1 MNDFLFAWPF
11 GLEHNNMMMRH
22 GKHRGH
28 SFAEVA
34 QMDRSYCSWVLR
46 SEPGTFM
53 NFHKYLKKTHRGI
66 LEMGRHKGMFFDD
79 LFASQQDYCRWVMN
93 LEDPGAG
100 FHKLIDWLKKKHS
113 QEEAPAA
120 TSAATHTAEPVA
132 KKFKSEE
139 CKICY
144 DKVIDSVFVPCG
156 HVAACI
162 TCADKLE
169 ACPICQIVCVAFK
182 MFHA

>member
-1 MNDFLFAWPF
+1 MAVWARAQ
-11 GLEHNNMMMRH
+11 NMMMRH

-46 SEPGTFM
+46 SEPGTFT
-53 NFHKYLKKTHRGI
+53 NFHKYLKKTHGGI
-66 LEMGRHKGMFFDD
+66 LEMGRHKGMFFDE

-100 FHKLIDWLKKKHS
+100 FHKLINWLKEKHS
-113 QEEAPAA
+113 QEEPPPTPAA
-120 TSAATHTAEPVA
+120 KNTAGPVA

-162 TCADKLE
+162 TCAEKLE
-169 ACPICQIVCVAFK
+169 AYPSIRMCV
-182 MFHA
+182 

>member
-1 MNDFLFAWPF
+1 
-11 GLEHNNMMMRH
+11 MMMRH

-34 QMDRSYCSWVLR
+34 QMDRSYCAWVFR
-46 SEPGTFM
+46 AEPSTFSKFQ
-53 NFHKYLKKTHRGI
+53 NYLKKNHGGI
-66 LEMGRHKGMFFDD
+66 LEMGRHKGMFFDE
-79 LFASQQDYCRWVMN
+79 LLANQQEYCTWVMN
-93 LEDPGAG
+93 LQDTGPR
-100 FHKLIDWLKKKHS
+100 FHKLIDWLKKKLS
-113 QEEAPAA
+113 QEEPPSTQTGSPAA
-120 TSAATHTAEPVA
+120 MPEETNAAGPAA

-169 ACPICQIVCVAFK
+169 ACPICQVVCVAFK

>member
-1 MNDFLFAWPF
+1 MAVWARAQ
-11 GLEHNNMMMRH
+11 NMMMRH

-34 QMDRSYCSWVLR
+34 QMDRSYCAWVFR
-46 SEPGTFM
+46 AEPSTFSKFQ
-53 NFHKYLKKTHRGI
+53 NYLKKNHGGI
-66 LEMGRHKGMFFDD
+66 LEMGRHKGMFFDE
-79 LFASQQDYCRWVMN
+79 LLANQQEYCTWVMN
-93 LEDPGAG
+93 LQDPGPG

-113 QEEAPAA
+113 QEEPPTAMPEETDAAGPA
-120 TSAATHTAEPVA
+120 A

-162 TCADKLE
+162 TCAAKLE
-169 ACPICQIVCVAFK
+169 TCPICQIVCVAFK

>member
-1 MNDFLFAWPF
+1 MASAEGILLPKLHRWIVPIAHGSFGQSQVPF
-11 GLEHNNMMMRH
+11 PN
-22 GKHRGH
+22 
-28 SFAEVA
+28 
-34 QMDRSYCSWVLR
+34 LR
-46 SEPGTFM
+46 TTSRRTMG
-53 NFHKYLKKTHRGI
+53 GI
-66 LEMGRHKGMFFDD
+66 LEMGRHKGMFFDE
-79 LFASQQDYCRWVMN
+79 LLATQQDYCTWVMN
-93 LEDPGAG
+93 LQDPGPG

-113 QEEAPAA
+113 QEEAPPTPAA
-120 TSAATHTAEPVA
+120 TNTAGPAA

-169 ACPICQIVCVAFK
+169 ACPICQMVCVLPN
-182 MFHA
+182 

>member
-1 MNDFLFAWPF
+1 MAFWALAQ
-11 GLEHNNMMMRH
+11 NMMMRH

-46 SEPGTFM
+46 SETGTFT
-53 NFHKYLKKTHRGI
+53 NFHKYLKKTHGGI
-66 LEMGRHKGMFFDD
+66 LEMGRHKGMFFDE

-100 FHKLIDWLKKKHS
+100 FHKLIDWLKKKNS
-113 QEEAPAA
+113 QEEPPPTPAA
-120 TSAATHTAEPVA
+120 KNTAGPVA

-144 DKVIDSVFVPCG
+144 DSAIDSVFVLCG

-162 TCADKLE
+162 LCAANLE
-169 ACPICQIVCVAFK
+169 TCPICEAVCVAFE
-182 MFHA
+182 MYHA